1 MSRGGRDMAADLQKH
16 LGDIENIETGYDAF
30 RFLRMVAGEYG
41 LEKFCIMG
49 LKDKPDQLNQT
60 LVVNNWN
67 PGLVQAYDE
76 YNLAERSCVWGKL
89 RESTVPFNWDIETLS
104 AARPE
109 DEAKITNELFNDY
122 NMAKGIFIPVHRC
135 NSDPLAICFSF
146 DDQCPELSQIA
157 ELQFLVSHACEV
169 VTPKVLAQDN
179 PCNCLSPREKECLKW
194 TADGKTSTEIGK
206 ILSISE
212 HTVNHHLYGGMQK
225 LDATNRIHAVT
236 IAFRA
241 GLLN

>member
-1 MSRGGRDMAADLQKH
+1 MVANLQKH

-30 RFLRMVAGEYG
+30 RFLRKVAGEYG

-49 LKDKPDQLNQT
+49 LKGKPDLLNQT
-60 LVVNNWN
+60 LVVNNWD

-76 YNLAERSCVWGKL
+76 YNLAERSCVWGRL
-89 RESTVPFNWDIETLS
+89 RHSTVPFCWEIEMLS
-104 AARPE
+104 EARPQE
-109 DEAKITNELFNDY
+109 EAKIANELFNDY
-122 NMAKGIFIPVHRC
+122 DMAEGIFIPIHRC
-135 NSDPLAICFSF
+135 GSEPLAIGFSF
-146 DDQCPELSQIA
+146 KDCPIDLSQIA
-157 ELQFLVSHACEV
+157 ELQFLASHAGE
-169 VTPKVLAQDN
+169 TLSPKILHQSEPATV
-179 PCNCLSPREKECLKW
+179 LSPREKECLKW
-194 TADGKTSTEIGK
+194 TADGRTSTEIGK

-236 IAFRA
+236 IAFRT

>member
-1 MSRGGRDMAADLQKH
+1 MAADLQQH
-16 LGDIENIETGYDAF
+16 LADIENIETGYDAF
-30 RFLRMVAGEYG
+30 RFLRKIASEYS

-49 LKDKPDQLNQT
+49 LKGKPDQLNET
-60 LVVNNWN
+60 LVVNNWA

-76 YNLAERSCVWGKL
+76 YNLAERSCVWGRL
-89 RESTVPFNWDIETLS
+89 QCSTVPFCWDIETLS
-104 AARPE
+104 EARPKE
-109 DEAKITNELFNDY
+109 EAKITNELFHDY
-122 NMAKGIFIPVHRC
+122 DMTEGIFIPIHRC
-135 NSDPLAICFSF
+135 HSDPLAIGFSF
-146 DDQCPELSQIA
+146 GDEPLDLNQIA
-157 ELQFLVSHACEV
+157 ELQFLASHAGE
-169 VTPKVLAQDN
+169 TLNPKILQKSEPATV
-179 PCNCLSPREKECLKW
+179 LSPREKECLKW

-225 LDATNRIHAVT
+225 LAATNRIHAVA